1 VLTVTFAM
9 LQFIVMFL
17 LIVAVVQLLKR
28 RGVFNDSHQPVFDRL
43 VTEFALPAIVF
54 GMLTTTV
61 IRADWVLPILI
72 VNIAVIAA
80 MLIAWAACRAFS
92 LPPAATG
99 TVVILSAWGSTYTV
113 GAPLLSD
120 VFGPMSEELAL
131 GHALGTF
138 GFALPFFTLGILVA
152 GYFGLAGQG
161 KHFSLPAFLK
171 DFFCSPVFLAFWL
184 GLIVSLL
191 FTVFNLPGAEI
202 YDDVFVEF
210 FVVIQHALNL
220 LVWISLGLL
229 LRPVQARTFVP
240 LLALVAIVHHFLLP
254 ALVFVG
260 GSVTGLSLMEQQVS
274 VILAA
279 MPSGA
284 IAAVIADRYG
294 CDGKLAAA
302 LVIGTYIISLVTLPL
317 ILIMVPGV

>member
-1 VLTVTFAM
+1 MIPVAFILAGY
-9 LQFIVMFL
+9 IVMFL
-17 LIVAVVQLLKR
+17 AIVLIVQILKR
-28 RGVFNDSHQPVFDRL
+28 RGIFDDSHQPVFDRL

-54 GMLTTTV
+54 GLLTTTTM
-61 IRADWVLPILI
+61 RAEWVLPVLI
-72 VNIAVIAA
+72 VNVAVVVA
-80 MLIAWAACRAFS
+80 MVGAWGICRTIS
-92 LPPAATG
+92 LSPAATG

-120 VFGPMSEELAL
+120 VFGPMSEEVAL

-152 GYFGLAGQG
+152 GYFGLAERGER
-161 KHFSLPAFLK
+161 FSLSGFLK

-184 GLIVSLL
+184 GLIVSFLL
-191 FTVFNLPGAEI
+191 TVFNLPGAEI
-202 YDDVFVEF
+202 YDDIFFEF

-220 LVWISLGLL
+220 LVWVALGLL
-229 LRPVQARTFVP
+229 LRPVPARTFVP
-240 LLALVAIVHHFLLP
+240 LLALVAIVHLFILP
-254 ALVFVG
+254 ALVFAG
-260 GSVTGLSLMEQQVS
+260 GSITGLPLMERQVS

-284 IAAVIADRYG
+284 IAAVIASRYG

-302 LVIGTYIISLVTLPL
+302 IVIGTYLVSLVTLPAIVFL
-317 ILIMVPGV
+317 GM